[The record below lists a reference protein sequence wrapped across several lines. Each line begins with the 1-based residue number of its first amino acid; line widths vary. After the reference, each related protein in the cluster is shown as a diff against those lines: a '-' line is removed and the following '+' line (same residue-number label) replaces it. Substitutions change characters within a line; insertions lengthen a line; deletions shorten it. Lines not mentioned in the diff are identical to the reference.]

1 MSFKDLSKKAEQP
14 PKPSETKSPQQNQ
27 AAKDAAPAPADA
39 AHSPKK
45 P

>member
-1 MSFKDLSKKAEQP
+1 MSFKELSKKAAQP
-14 PKPSETKSPQQNQ
+14 PKPSETKSPQQSQ
-27 AAKDAAPAPADA
+27 AAKDTAPAPEEA